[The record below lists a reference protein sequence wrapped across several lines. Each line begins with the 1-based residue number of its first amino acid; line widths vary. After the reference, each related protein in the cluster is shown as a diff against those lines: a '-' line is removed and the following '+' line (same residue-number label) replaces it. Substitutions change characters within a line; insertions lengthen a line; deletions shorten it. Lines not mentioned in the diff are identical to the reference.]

1 MSDFDFDP
9 FDPRFFEDPYP
20 SYATMRREHPV
31 YRCEIEN
38 YQVFP
43 HYWMLSRAE
52 DVNNAAA
59 DPKTF
64 SSAMG
69 SIIDIDVSLL
79 PLNLFHM
86 DPPRHDVL
94 RRTLSRVLTPSR
106 VAALEPFIH
115 EHVVEIIDEFTATG
129 RADATTEFAQLIPAV
144 VVCQLMGLPRED
156 QQKFLQWNLDTI
168 GGADFTSPAALQ
180 AYGEMEQYW
189 KQLVVGRKGEWTD
202 DLVSH
207 IYRAVEEDKADLTDE
222 EIWGFCSL
230 LHDASQNTTLNMI
243 ANGVIV
249 LGRHPDARRR
259 LAADPSLWPNAL
271 EELLRYVSPV
281 QGLARATTCDVE
293 VSGTTI
299 PSGDQVLLVYGSANH
314 DEKEFDDPERFD
326 IDRQITRQWTFGHGI
341 HYCMGAAVAK
351 LETRIALQC
360 LVETLGDWE
369 VDESGLERSQLV
381 PTRGLMHTPISF
393 EAVS

>member
-1 MSDFDFDP
+1 VSDFDFDP
-9 FDPRFFEDPYP
+9 FDPANFEDPYP
-20 SYATMRREHPV
+20 AYVTMRNEHPV
-31 YRCEIEN
+31 YRREIPN

-52 DVNNAAA
+52 DVNDAAL

-64 SSAMG
+64 SSAKG
-69 SIIDIDVSLL
+69 TLIDIDVSLL

-106 VAALEPFIH
+106 VAALEPFIR
-115 EHVVEIIDEFTATG
+115 EHVTALIDEFKDAG
-129 RADATTEFAQLIPAV
+129 RVDATTGFAQLVPSV
-144 VVCQLMGLPRED
+144 VVCQLMGLPVED
-156 QQKFLQWNLDTI
+156 QQLFLKWNLDTL

-180 AYGEMEQYW
+180 AYAQMEEYW
-189 KQLVVGRKGEWTD
+189 KQLVVGRHGNWTD

-207 IYRAVEEDKADLTDE
+207 IFRAVEEDKADLTDE

-259 LAADPSLWPNAL
+259 LKEDPSLWGNAL

-281 QGLARATTCDVE
+281 QGLARATTRDVE
-293 VSGTTI
+293 LHGVTI
-299 PSGDQVLLVYGSANH
+299 PEGDQVLLLYGSANH
-314 DEKEFDDPERFD
+314 DEREFDDPETFD
-326 IDRQITRQWTFGHGI
+326 IDRKIARQWTFGQGI

-351 LETRIALQC
+351 LETRIALQGM
-360 LVETLGDWE
+360 VETLGDWE
-369 VDESGLERSQLV
+369 VDEAGIERSQLV
-381 PTRGLMHTPISF
+381 PTRGLMHTPITF
-393 EAVS
+393 

>member
-1 MSDFDFDP
+1 VSNFDFDP
-9 FDPRFFEDPYP
+9 FDPANFEDPYP
-20 SYATMRREHPV
+20 AYVTMRNEHPV
-31 YRCEIEN
+31 YRREIPN
-38 YQVFP
+38 HQVFP
-43 HYWMLSRAE
+43 HYWMLSRAD
-52 DVNNAAA
+52 DVNEAAL

-64 SSAMG
+64 SSAKG
-69 SIIDIDVSLL
+69 TLIDIDVSLL

-106 VAALEPFIH
+106 VADLEPFIRD
-115 EHVVEIIDEFTATG
+115 HVDGLIAAFRDAG
-129 RADATTEFAQLIPAV
+129 RVDATTEFAQLVPSV
-144 VVCQLMGLPRED
+144 VVCQLMGLPVED
-156 QQKFLQWNLDTI
+156 QQLFLKWNLDTL

-180 AYGEMEQYW
+180 AYAQMEDYW
-189 KQLVVGRKGEWTD
+189 KQLVVGRQGNWTD

-207 IYRAVEEDKADLTDE
+207 IFRAVDEDKADLTDE

-259 LAADPSLWPNAL
+259 LADDPSLWGNAI

-281 QGLARATTCDVE
+281 QGLARATTRDVE
-293 VSGTTI
+293 LHGVTI
-299 PSGDQVLLVYGSANH
+299 PEGDQVLLLYGSANH
-314 DEKEFDDPERFD
+314 DEREFDDPETFD
-326 IDRQITRQWTFGHGI
+326 VDRKIARQWTFGQGI

-351 LETRIALQC
+351 LETRIALQAM
-360 LVETLGDWE
+360 VETIGDWE
-369 VDESGLERSQLV
+369 VDEAGIERSQLV
-381 PTRGLMHTPISF
+381 PTRGLMHTPITF
-393 EAVS
+393 

>member
-1 MSDFDFDP
+1 VSDFDFDP
-9 FDPRFFEDPYP
+9 YDPRFFEDPYP
-20 SYATMRREHPV
+20 AYGTMRRDHPV
-31 YRCEIEN
+31 YRREIEN

-64 SSAMG
+64 SSAKG
-69 SIIDIDVSLL
+69 TLIDIDVSLL

-106 VAALEPFIH
+106 VAALEPYIR
-115 EHVVEIIDEFTATG
+115 EHVVEIIGEFKAAG
-129 RADATTEFAQLIPAV
+129 RADATTEFAQLIPSV
-144 VVCQLMGLPRED
+144 VVCRLMGLPRED
-156 QQKFLQWNLDTI
+156 QQQFLKWNLETI

-189 KQLVVGRKGEWTD
+189 KQLVLGKHGNWTD

-207 IYRAVEEDKADLTDE
+207 IFRAVEEDKADLTDE

-249 LGRHPDARRR
+249 LGRHPEARRR
-259 LAADPSLWPNAL
+259 LAAQPELWPNAI

-281 QGLARATTCDVE
+281 QGLARATTRDVE
-293 VSGTTI
+293 ISGTTI
-299 PSGDQVLLVYGSANH
+299 PSGDQVLLLYGSANH
-314 DEKEFDDPERFD
+314 DDTEFDQPETFD

-341 HYCMGAAVAK
+341 HFCMGAAIAK
-351 LETRIALQC
+351 LETRISLQC
-360 LVETLGDWE
+360 LVEALGDWE
-369 VDESGLERSQLV
+369 VDEGGIERSQLV

>member
-1 MSDFDFDP
+1 VSDFDFDP
-9 FDPRFFEDPYP
+9 YDPRFFEDPYP
-20 SYATMRREHPV
+20 AYATMRRDHPV
-31 YRCEIEN
+31 YRREIEN

-64 SSAMG
+64 SSAKG
-69 SIIDIDVSLL
+69 TLIDIDVSLL

-94 RRTLSRVLTPSR
+94 RRTLSRVLTPAR
-106 VAALEPFIH
+106 VAALEPYIR
-115 EHVVEIIDEFTATG
+115 EHVVEIIGEFKAAG
-129 RADATTEFAQLIPAV
+129 RADATTEFAQLIPSV
-144 VVCQLMGLPRED
+144 VVCRLMGLPRED
-156 QQKFLQWNLDTI
+156 QQQFLKWNLETI

-189 KQLVVGRKGEWTD
+189 KQLVLGKHGNWTD

-207 IYRAVEEDKADLTDE
+207 IFRAVEEDKADLTDE

-249 LGRHPDARRR
+249 LGRHPEARRR
-259 LAADPSLWPNAL
+259 LAAHPELWPNAI

-281 QGLARATTCDVE
+281 QGLARATTRDVE
-293 VSGTTI
+293 ISGTTI
-299 PSGDQVLLVYGSANH
+299 PSGDQVLLLYGSANH
-314 DEKEFDDPERFD
+314 DDTEFDQPETFD

-341 HYCMGAAVAK
+341 HFCMGAAIAK
-351 LETRIALQC
+351 LETRISLQC
-360 LVETLGDWE
+360 LVEALGDWE
-369 VDESGLERSQLV
+369 VDEGGIERSQLV

>member
-31 YRCEIEN
+31 YRREIEN

-115 EHVVEIIDEFTATG
+115 EHVVEIIDEFKAAG

-189 KQLVVGRKGEWTD
+189 KQLVVGRKGEWAD

-314 DEKEFDDPERFD
+314 DEKEFDEPEKFD

-381 PTRGLMHTPISF
+381 PTRGLTRTPISF

>member
-9 FDPRFFEDPYP
+9 YDPASFEDPYP
-20 SYATMRREHPV
+20 SYVTMRNEHPV
-31 YRCEIEN
+31 YRREIPN

-52 DVNNAAA
+52 DVNNAAS

-64 SSAMG
+64 SSAKG
-69 SIIDIDVSLL
+69 TLIDIDVSLL

-106 VAALEPFIH
+106 VAALEPFIR
-115 EHVVEIIDEFTATG
+115 EHVTSLIDEFKGDG
-129 RADATTEFAQLIPAV
+129 RVDATTGFAQLVPSV
-144 VVCQLMGLPRED
+144 VVCQLMGLPVED
-156 QQKFLQWNLDTI
+156 QQLFLKWNLDTL

-180 AYGEMEQYW
+180 AYGQMEEYW
-189 KQLVVGRKGEWTD
+189 KQLVVGKQGNWTD

-207 IYRAVEEDKADLTDE
+207 IFRAVEEDKADLTDE

-249 LGRHPDARRR
+249 LGRHPEARHR
-259 LAADPSLWPNAL
+259 LAEDPSLWGNAL

-281 QGLARATTCDVE
+281 QGLARDDDAATSSSTTPPSPRATRSCC
-293 VSGTTI
+293 SMGRPTTTSASSTI
-299 PSGDQVLLVYGSANH
+299 PRPSTSTGRSTGSGRSVRASTSAWVLRSRSWRPASRCSAWSRRSATGRST
-314 DEKEFDDPERFD
+314 KQASSARSSC
-326 IDRQITRQWTFGHGI
+326 RRAASRTR
-341 HYCMGAAVAK
+341 
-351 LETRIALQC
+351 
-360 LVETLGDWE
+360 
-369 VDESGLERSQLV
+369 RSASQ
-381 PTRGLMHTPISF
+381 R
-393 EAVS
+393 

>member
-1 MSDFDFDP
+1 VSDFDFDP
-9 FDPRFFEDPYP
+9 YDPANFEDPYAE
-20 SYATMRREHPV
+20 YVTMRNEHPV
-31 YRCEIEN
+31 YRREIPN

-52 DVNNAAA
+52 DVNNAAS

-64 SSAMG
+64 SSAKG
-69 SIIDIDVSLL
+69 TLIDIDVSLL

-106 VAALEPFIH
+106 VAALEPFIR
-115 EHVVEIIDEFTATG
+115 EHVTSLIDEFKGDA
-129 RADATTEFAQLIPAV
+129 RVDATTGFAQLVPSV
-144 VVCQLMGLPRED
+144 VVCQLMGLPVED
-156 QQKFLQWNLDTI
+156 QQQFLKWNLDTL

-180 AYGEMEQYW
+180 AYGQMEQYW
-189 KQLVVGRKGEWTD
+189 KQLVVGKQGNWTD

-207 IYRAVEEDKADLTDE
+207 IFRAVEEDKADLTDE

-249 LGRHPDARRR
+249 LGRHPDARHR
-259 LAADPSLWPNAL
+259 LAEDPSLWTNAI

-281 QGLARATTCDVE
+281 QGLARATTRDVE
-293 VSGTTI
+293 LHDTTI
-299 PSGDQVLLVYGSANH
+299 PEGDQVLLLYGSANH
-314 DEKEFDDPERFD
+314 DEREFDDPETFD
-326 IDRQITRQWTFGHGI
+326 IDRKISRQWTFGQGI

-360 LVETLGDWE
+360 MVETLGDWE
-369 VDESGLERSQLV
+369 VDEAGLERSQLV
-381 PTRGLMHTPISF
+381 PTRGTTHTPISF